1 MDPESTKPQAARD
14 VQLIVTECV
23 APDPESRSPGRIV
36 WIADYEAAGS
46 LPRAL
51 LAAERVHEV
60 TDVDGEVGE
69 GEAEERSAGTEVRNW
84 EAQVGWVV
92 YAVKWLYGK
101 RLQSSFEGW
110 VDDLRGFVE
119 GGV

>member
-1 MDPESTKPQAARD
+1 MDPASAKPQAAQD
-14 VQLIVTECV
+14 VQLVVTECV
-23 APDPESRSPGRIV
+23 APNPESRTPGRIV
-36 WIADYEAAGS
+36 WITDYDAAGS

-60 TDVDGEVGE
+60 TDVEVGE
-69 GEAEERSAGTEVRNW
+69 GEGRSVGTEVRNW
-84 EAQVGWVV
+84 EAQVGWAV

-101 RLQSSFEGW
+101 RLQSLFEGW
-110 VDDLRGFVE
+110 VDDLRRFVE